1 MRNSLLLAAALTG
14 LAATAALP
22 RAAGAAPP
30 TASNQRTVT
39 KKLAVRG

>member
-22 RAAGAAPP
+22 RAADAAPP